1 MTPAI
6 EFVAARY
13 AIDGRSIVGPL
24 DFEVRRGETLVFLG
38 ESGSGKTTSLR
49 LVNRLLVPTG
59 GDVRVDG
66 RSTDAWDPVRLR
78 RGIGYVIQHVGLLPH
93 LTVSGNVGLVPT
105 LEHWPAERIRQRV
118 VELLSLVGL
127 PAAEFGTRHPHE
139 LSGGQRQRVGV
150 ARALAADPP
159 LLLCD
164 EPFGA
169 LDARTRAV
177 LQREFRDL
185 VARLDKTVVF
195 VTHDIGEARL
205 LASRLAVFDGGR
217 VTFIGTPA
225 EFDATSDPASRA
237 LQDPA

>member
-13 AIDGRSIVGPL
+13 AIDRRSIVGPL

-93 LTVSGNVGLVPT
+93 LTVSGNVGLVPA

-205 LASRLAVFDGGR
+205 LASRIAVFDGGR

>member
-1 MTPAI
+1 M
-6 EFVAARY
+6 
-13 AIDGRSIVGPL
+13 
-24 DFEVRRGETLVFLG
+24 FLG

-66 RSTDAWDPVRLR
+66 RSTSTWDPVRLR
-78 RGIGYVIQHVGLLPH
+78 RGIGYVIQEVGLLPH
-93 LTVSGNVGLVPT
+93 LTVSANVGLVPA

-118 VELLSLVGL
+118 VELLALVGL
-127 PAAEFGTRHPHE
+127 PAAEFGPRHPHE

-159 LLLCD
+159 VLLCD

-185 VARLDKTVVF
+185 VRRLDKTVVF
-195 VTHDIGEARL
+195 VTHDISEALL
-205 LASRLAVFDGGR
+205 LASRIAVFDGGQ

-225 EFDATSDPASRA
+225 AFHATADPASRA

>member
-13 AIDGRSIVGPL
+13 AIDGLSIVGPL

-93 LTVSGNVGLVPT
+93 LTVSGNVGLVPA

-205 LASRLAVFDGGR
+205 LASRIAVFDGGR

>member
-13 AIDGRSIVGPL
+13 AIDRRSIVGPL

-93 LTVSGNVGLVPT
+93 LTVSGNVGLVPA

>member
-1 MTPAI
+1 MPAV
-6 EFVAARY
+6 EFVSARY
-13 AIDGRSIVGPL
+13 AIGGRSIVGPL

-93 LTVSGNVGLVPT
+93 LTVSGNVGLVPA
-105 LEHWPAERIRQRV
+105 LEHWPPERIRQRV
-118 VELLSLVGL
+118 VELLALVGL
-127 PAAEFGTRHPHE
+127 PAGEFGDRHPHE

-195 VTHDIGEARL
+195 VTHDISEARL
-205 LASRLAVFDGGR
+205 LASRIAVFDGGR

-225 EFDATSDPASRA
+225 AFDATRDPASRA

>member
-13 AIDGRSIVGPL
+13 AINGRSIVGPL
-24 DFEVRRGETLVFLG
+24 DFDVRRGETLVFLG

-49 LVNRLLVPTG
+49 LVNRLLAPTG

-66 RSTDAWDPVRLR
+66 RSTTTWDPVRLR
-78 RGIGYVIQHVGLLPH
+78 RGIGYVIQDVGLLPH
-93 LTVSGNVGLVPT
+93 LTVSGNVGLVPA
-105 LEHWPAERIRQRV
+105 LEHWAADRIRQRV
-118 VELLSLVGL
+118 DELLGLVGL
-127 PAAEFGTRHPHE
+127 PPAEFGPRRPHE

-159 LLLCD
+159 VLLCD

-185 VARLDKTVVF
+185 VRRLDKTVIF
-195 VTHDIGEARL
+195 VTHDINEALL
-205 LASRLAVFDGGR
+205 LASRVAVFDGGR

-225 EFDATSDPASRA
+225 EFAATNDPASRA
-237 LQDPA
+237 LQDLA

>member
-93 LTVSGNVGLVPT
+93 LTVSGNVGLVPA

>member
-93 LTVSGNVGLVPT
+93 LTVSGNVGLVPA

-205 LASRLAVFDGGR
+205 LASRLAVFAGGR

>member
-1 MTPAI
+1 VTPAI
-6 EFVAARY
+6 EFVAVRF
-13 AIDGRSIVGPL
+13 AIGGRSIVGPL

-59 GDVRVDG
+59 GEVRVDG
-66 RSTDAWDPVRLR
+66 RSTGAWDPVRLR
-78 RGIGYVIQHVGLLPH
+78 RSMGYVIQHVGLLPH
-93 LTVSGNVGLVPT
+93 LTVSGNVGLVPA

-118 VELLSLVGL
+118 VELLTLVGL
-127 PAAEFGTRHPHE
+127 PAGEFGARHPHE

-159 LLLCD
+159 VLLCD

-169 LDARTRAV
+169 LDARNRAV
-177 LQREFRDL
+177 LQREFRNL
-185 VARLDKTVVF
+185 VRRLDKTVVF
-195 VTHDIGEARL
+195 VTHDIHEARL
-205 LASRLAVFDGGR
+205 LASRIAVFDGGR

-225 EFDATSDPASRA
+225 AFDATDDPASRA